1 VNVKILWWLAVPL
14 AVTALAMVWAAWYGR
29 SRGPDGAA
37 RAGATRPTRSGTSRT
52 DDPAYARFS
61 EAVQRPLPA
70 DVVHARQAPQR
81 HSGVVVRRPGSASG
95 SR

>member
-1 VNVKILWWLAVPL
+1 MGVKILWWLAVPL
-14 AVTALAMVWAAWYGR
+14 AVTALAMLWAAWYGR
-29 SRGPDGAA
+29 SRDRAGSTRAAA
-37 RAGATRPTRSGTSRT
+37 RRP

-81 HSGVVVRRPGSASG
+81 HNGVVVRRSG
-95 SR
+95 SSHGAR

>member
-1 VNVKILWWLAVPL
+1 MGVKILWWLAVPL

-29 SRGPDGAA
+29 SRGRDGAP
-37 RAGATRPTRSGTSRT
+37 RAAATRTSRT

>member
-1 VNVKILWWLAVPL
+1 VGVKILWWLAVPL

-29 SRGPDGAA
+29 SRG
-37 RAGATRPTRSGTSRT
+37 RAGATRPTRSGTTRT

>member
-1 VNVKILWWLAVPL
+1 MGVKILWWLAVPL
-14 AVTALAMVWAAWYGR
+14 AVTALAMLWAAWYGR
-29 SRGPDGAA
+29 SRA
-37 RAGATRPTRSGTSRT
+37 RTTERRTTRST

-61 EAVQRPLPA
+61 AAVQRPLPA

-81 HSGVVVRRPGSASG
+81 HNGVVVRRSSSARG